1 MKERSPLAVF
11 VLPFITFGIYSLYWL
26 VATKTE
32 MNRNGTNIPTAWLL
46 IVPLANIWWYWKF
59 SEGVEEVTHRQMS
72 AGVAFLMLFL
82 LPVIGP
88 AIIQTTLTKV
98 AEIK

>member
-1 MKERSPLAVF
+1 MKERSPLSVF
-11 VLPFITFGIYSLYWL
+11 VLPFVTLGIYSIYWL

-32 MNRNGTNIPTAWLL
+32 MSSKGANIPTSWLL

-59 SEGVEEVTHRQMS
+59 SEGVEEVTHGQTS

-82 LPVIGP
+82 LPIIGP
-88 AIIQTTLTKV
+88 AIVQTTLNKV
-98 AEIK
+98 AGIK